1 MRTLMFATMLAA
13 TAVADEIAEKYP
25 VAENVRGHENTEWSI
40 SYAYHLT
47 DAKKNLPRVL
57 LVGDSICQGYQGKV
71 AAKLDGKA
79 NVTYWASSYCVTSP
93 GYLRLLAF
101 YLDEAKYDVIHF
113 NNGLHSCETPVADYE
128 KAYRNALRLVKD
140 RQPGAKIVWASST
153 PINATDSRAGK
164 VAALNAAARRAAQAI
179 DGISTD
185 DLFALMDPLD
195 RVAYW
200 TDAYHYKDAG
210 YELIASQVVERVT
223 EKMTLTGAQVTRGEG
238 LYRCQVHRGGGR
250 DTRPDNSLETFLWC
264 WGHGVAPEAD
274 ARLTKDGVA
283 IAFHDST
290 LQRIG
295 RGISGEL
302 KSREIKD
309 MTWNEIKDVDVGS
322 YLGDAY
328 ASTRIATMDSIFAA
342 MSGRPDRILYLDEK
356 GAPAEMMAE
365 MAKKHGVEKQIYYT
379 SPNFRLMSRWQKV
392 VPGGLGMVWLGTW
405 AKDNSPASVAKAD
418 EFLERTFREMDAEG
432 WSGISQIQLHIRTD
446 LTKPDPFCP
455 STECLK
461 KSIELLHSKGIT
473 VQAFTWTEGANKD
486 VLRRIWSLG
495 FDNFATDDP
504 LVLFELLPELRKP
517 ALSPES

>member
-283 IAFHDST
+283 ERDK
-290 LQRIG
+290 G
-295 RGISGEL
+295 RRCRLISGRRVCL
-302 KSREIKD
+302 DAHRDDGFDLRRNVGASRPD
-309 MTWNEIKDVDVGS
+309 T
-322 YLGDAY
+322 L
-328 ASTRIATMDSIFAA
+328 
-342 MSGRPDRILYLDEK
+342 SGRKRRTARDDGGDGEEAWRGKADLLYVTEFPPHVAL
-356 GAPAEMMAE
+356 AEGCAGRPR
-365 MAKKHGVEKQIYYT
+365 HGVAW
-379 SPNFRLMSRWQKV
+379 N
-392 VPGGLGMVWLGTW
+392 LG
-405 AKDNSPASVAKAD
+405 
-418 EFLERTFREMDAEG
+418 EG
-432 WSGISQIQLHIRTD
+432 QFAGIR
-446 LTKPDPFCP
+446 C
-455 STECLK
+455 
-461 KSIELLHSKGIT
+461 
-473 VQAFTWTEGANKD
+473 
-486 VLRRIWSLG
+486 
-495 FDNFATDDP
+495 
-504 LVLFELLPELRKP
+504 
-517 ALSPES
+517 